1 MEKEKFL
8 ELAYLYLMDEL
19 GENEKIEFE
28 NTIMEDD
35 NLRQE
40 FESVK
45 HLYESISENK
55 PAEADEKLL
64 TSARYSLMRAV
75 RHEADEPSAKGNL
88 FDFFKNIFVSNYKF
102 AFSGAGIFII
112 GLFVGYLFFISSTIN
127 KPILVNSK
135 PADVEKVQTEV
146 EEGGVKISNIRIPT
160 KITGGEQIEVSF
172 DAVKPISYKANA
184 DDPFIQKLLASALIN
199 ERNPGMRLRTV
210 NEISSWIGTEK
221 FKADPKIK
229 NSLITAL
236 KNDKNP
242 AVRREAL
249 NALVKFPFDND
260 IRDAYLTVL
269 SNDKNSGMRVAAIN
283 ALAQL
288 KVEGTALD
296 EKIINELNKKA
307 EHDESNFIRLRAASL
322 VQEVM

>member
-8 ELAYLYLMDEL
+8 ELAYLYLMNEL
-19 GENEKIEFE
+19 GEDEKIEFE
-28 NTIMEDD
+28 NAIMEDD
-35 NLRQE
+35 DFRQE
-40 FESVK
+40 YESIK

-75 RHEADEPSAKGNL
+75 RHEAEEPSAKGNL
-88 FDFFKNIFVSNYKF
+88 FDFLKNIFVSNYKF
-102 AFSGAGIFII
+102 AFSGAGIFLI

-135 PADVEKVQTEV
+135 TADVEKVQTEV

-172 DAVKPISYKANA
+172 DAVKPISYKANV
-184 DDPFIQKLLASALIN
+184 DDPFIQKLLASALVN
-199 ERNPGMRLRTV
+199 ERNPGIRLRTV
-210 NEISSWIGTEK
+210 NAISSQLESEK
-221 FKADPKIK
+221 FKVDPKIK
-229 NSLITAL
+229 SSLITAL
-236 KNDKNP
+236 RNDKNP

-249 NALVKFPFDND
+249 NALMKFPFDND

-269 SNDKNSGMRVAAIN
+269 SNDKNSGMTVAAIN
-283 ALAQL
+283 ALAQI

-296 EKIINELNKKA
+296 EKIINELSKKA